1 MHTPS
6 TVALRATSPTDL
18 ATLRTLVDD
27 PAFAGWGG
35 EVPLSDDD
43 LRTKYLGARLPDVEC
58 FLVLRGDAPEDL
70 DPVGLALLHVA
81 DEGEGGGL
89 DLILLPRARGAGAG
103 RTVVEALVERA
114 QAVHRWARLTVDP
127 DVGNP
132 AGIRFW
138 EAVGF
143 VRLRRVEDAPGREP
157 YLLMER
163 RIA

>member
-1 MHTPS
+1 MHTPG

-27 PAFAGWGG
+27 PAFTDWGG
-35 EVPLSDDD
+35 EGPLSDDD

-58 FLVLRGDAPEDL
+58 FLVLRGDTPKDL

-89 DLILLPRARGAGAG
+89 DLILVPRARGAGTG
-103 RTVVEALVERA
+103 RAVVEMLVERA
-114 QAVHRWARLTVDP
+114 RTVRGWARLTVDP
-127 DVGNP
+127 DVDNP

-143 VRLRRVEDAPGREP
+143 VPLRRVDGAPARGP
-157 YLLMER
+157 YLLMEHM
-163 RIA
+163 IA